1 MMCYT
6 YRVSILIGLLLDV
19 VDLVMRVNL
28 TPPTPPPN
36 HHQSTTLS
44 YTHTHTHTQHT
55 HTHTH
60 TQPHTHTHSHTHTH
74 THTRHHQT
82 TRKRPLN
89 CQPDTA
95 KPPPI
100 HHPVKKQ
107 KKQRAHF
114 EAWITQCEAEGKP
127 LTSPMTRQP
136 VSPIWFPN
144 RSIRQR
150 VEEYLLNLKGD
161 A

>member
-1 MMCYT
+1 
-6 YRVSILIGLLLDV
+6 
-19 VDLVMRVNL
+19 MRVKL
-28 TPPTPPPN
+28 THPTPPPN
-36 HHQSTTLS
+36 HH
-44 YTHTHTHTQHT
+44 H
-55 HTHTH
+55 
-60 TQPHTHTHSHTHTH
+60 
-74 THTRHHQT
+74 
-82 TRKRPLN
+82 
-89 CQPDTA
+89 
-95 KPPPI
+95 
-100 HHPVKKQ
+100 HHPVKNT
-107 KKQRAHF
+107 QRAHF